1 MISFQKLSR
10 GLNLDES
17 VAFGAAVQGALM
29 SGDNNFRYHG
39 HIQVID
45 VNPLTLGIETNSGG
59 MTKIIPRNSAIP
71 NLKKER
77 VTTYADNQKTVTISV
92 YEGEESIVKNNQLLG
107 KFDLTGIQPAPRGV
121 PQIDVIFKIDA
132 NSILTVSTED
142 ISTKRNIEIHI
153 DSKIRISAEEM
164 DKMIKDAETFENE
177 GKQLKKIDDAKND
190 LELFAYLLKY
200 QISDNGQ
207 LSDKLSEI
215 DTKVIQE
222 AVKSTIRWI
231 ESNPHATLDDF
242 LGMKSKFEQIVQPIT
257 NQLYPEK
264 MDSKSKDRV
273 EL

>member
-1 MISFQKLSR
+1 M
-10 GLNLDES
+10 NLDES

-107 KFDLTGIQPAPRGV
+107 KFDLTGIKPAPRGV

-132 NSILTVSTED
+132 NSILTVSTE
-142 ISTKRNIEIHI
+142 
-153 DSKIRISAEEM
+153 AY
-164 DKMIKDAETFENE
+164 
-177 GKQLKKIDDAKND
+177 QLKEILKFKLIAK
-190 LELFAYLLKY
+190 
-200 QISDNGQ
+200 
-207 LSDKLSEI
+207 
-215 DTKVIQE
+215 
-222 AVKSTIRWI
+222 
-231 ESNPHATLDDF
+231 
-242 LGMKSKFEQIVQPIT
+242 
-257 NQLYPEK
+257 
-264 MDSKSKDRV
+264 
-273 EL
+273 